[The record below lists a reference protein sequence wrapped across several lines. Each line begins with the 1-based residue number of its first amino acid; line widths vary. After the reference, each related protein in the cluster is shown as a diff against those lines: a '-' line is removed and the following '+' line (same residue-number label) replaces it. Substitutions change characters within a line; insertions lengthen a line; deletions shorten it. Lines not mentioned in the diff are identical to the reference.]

1 MNNLFLLREELREN
15 GERLAYQFLD
25 GLNWKQYTY
34 LDIINSIDYL
44 TYFVINNNI
53 FNNKVYNTGSSSLEN
68 TLLTYVF
75 LSVGSSI
82 NISSYD
88 ADIFKSKIKENNV
101 IIIDKI
107 EDSMNFEDSEN
118 NIYITLN
125 ETVNEGVLPKVYSPK
140 LMYKFGLLGKNKID
154 ENKWHQILN
163 KDFSSNLTFDRK
175 EESNLRIIESLENL
189 IIDIPDREF
198 SNIFYQKKDLFS
210 LKICAL
216 MLIHKKKFTNF
227 YNWKDLCT
235 NLKETLPT
243 NLFIDSNNLYR
254 LIEDENFE
262 EKTIQEL
269 LGKNIKRIISTDV
282 IDKNLVQKVSS
293 LGLELI
299 NL

>member
-1 MNNLFLLREELREN
+1 ME
-15 GERLAYQFLD
+15 D
-25 GLNWKQYTY
+25 
-34 LDIINSIDYL
+34 
-44 TYFVINNNI
+44 VIT
-53 FNNKVYNTGSSSLEN
+53 TGK
-68 TLLTYVF
+68 
-75 LSVGSSI
+75 SSI
-82 NISSYD
+82 ECSELVKVNKAKVIGYACIIDRS
-88 ADIFKSKIKENNV
+88 IGKSKIKENNV

-107 EDSMNFEDSEN
+107 EDSMNFKDSEN

-125 ETVNEGVLPKVYSPK
+125 ETVNEGVLQKVYSPK

-154 ENKWHQILN
+154 ENKWLQILN

-235 NLKETLPT
+235 NLEETLPT
-243 NLFIDSNNLYR
+243 NLFI
-254 LIEDENFE
+254 
-262 EKTIQEL
+262 KL
-269 LGKNIKRIISTDV
+269 LR
-282 IDKNLVQKVSS
+282 S
-293 LGLELI
+293 L
-299 NL
+299 

>member
-1 MNNLFLLREELREN
+1 MNNLFLLREKLRKN
-15 GERLAYQFLD
+15 GNKLAYQFLD

-44 TYFVINNNI
+44 TYFIINNNI

-75 LSVGSSI
+75 LSVNSSI
-82 NISSYD
+82 NISTYD
-88 ADIFKSKIKENNV
+88 PDNFGAKIKKNNI

-107 EDSMNFEDSEN
+107 EDSMNFKDFGDK
-118 NIYITLN
+118 ILITLHGAID
-125 ETVNEGVLPKVYSPK
+125 EKVLPKIYNPK

-154 ENKWHQILN
+154 ESKLN
-163 KDFSSNLTFDRK
+163 EVLKNDFSSNLTFDRK
-175 EESNLRIIESLENL
+175 EEKNLRMIESLENL
-189 IIDIPDREF
+189 IIDIPEREF

-216 MLIHKKKFTNF
+216 MILHKKKFTNF
-227 YNWKDLCT
+227 FNWKDLCN

-243 NLFIDSNNLYR
+243 NLFMDSNNLYR
-254 LIEDENFE
+254 LIEDQNFTE
-262 EKTIQEL
+262 QSTREL
-269 LGKNIKRIISTDV
+269 LGKNIKKIISTDV
-282 IDKNLVQKVSS
+282 IDKKLIDKINA

>member
-44 TYFVINNNI
+44 TYFIINNNI

-88 ADIFKSKIKENNV
+88 ADSFKSKIKENNV

-107 EDSMNFEDSEN
+107 EDSMNFKDSEN

-154 ENKWHQILN
+154 ENKWLQILN

-175 EESNLRIIESLENL
+175 EESNLKIIESLENL
-189 IIDIPDREF
+189 IIDISDREF

-210 LKICAL
+210 FKICAL
-216 MLIHKKKFTNF
+216 MLVHKKKFTNF

-243 NLFIDSNNLYR
+243 NLFMDSNNLYR
-254 LIEDENFE
+254 LIEDENFA
-262 EKTIQEL
+262 EKPIQEL

-282 IDKNLVQKVSS
+282 IDKNLIQKVSS